1 MVGLPTGVPVM
12 VVLLETDV
20 MFGLTLQVIFVP
32 VVVAVVAVLRF
43 VPAVLKL
50 VRPWLLPSPVLRKIE
65 MVLIVVDVLLVAGS
79 SVVL

>member
-1 MVGLPTGVPVM
+1 MVGLPTGVLVM

-50 VRPWLLPSPVLRKIE
+50 VHPWLLPSPVLRKIE
-65 MVLIVVDVLLVAGS
+65 MVLIVVVVLLVAGS